1 MDYKSTD
8 YRVKQIFERYAKGEP
23 ITTKEENQ
31 AYWREDDLQ
40 SCIDFDDVLQTGIE
54 LGDFDD

>member
-23 ITTKEENQ
+23 ITTEAEEQ
-31 AYWREDDLQ
+31 EYWREDELQ
-40 SCIDFDDVLQTGIE
+40 SCIDYDDVLQTDIE
-54 LGDFDD
+54 MGRYDD